1 MMDEFGFGL
10 EQVIFKDRVCR
21 VCNKK
26 KNLLEDFY
34 LTRKDRK
41 GFPSAYSYECKTCT
55 VKRITSKRKSKKKN
69 RPRPLP
75 PYLADYPDW

>member
-26 KNLLEDFY
+26 KNLLEDF
-34 LTRKDRK
+34 
-41 GFPSAYSYECKTCT
+41 ECKTCT
-55 VKRITSKRKSKKKN
+55 VQRITSKRKSKKKN

>member
-26 KNLLEDFY
+26 KNLLEDFHKVENQQE
-34 LTRKDRK
+34 L
-41 GFPSAYSYECKTCT
+41 G
-55 VKRITSKRKSKKKN
+55 
-69 RPRPLP
+69 
-75 PYLADYPDW
+75 